1 MESAS
6 LWKLFC
12 VFAKMGA
19 FTIGGGY
26 AMLPLIEQEMTRRGW
41 ISEEDIQDIIVLAQS
56 APGILAVNM
65 AIFTGHKI
73 KGLKGSVVASVGAV
87 LPSLLIIL
95 LIAMFFTEFKDND
108 IVRRIFQAVRPAAVA
123 LILVPAVRMART
135 GCRSWWTWA
144 IALAAML
151 AVAFLKVS
159 PIWIILVTI
168 TVAVSVSVL
177 YQKKVKRCSTC
188 WDNSS

>member
-1 MESAS
+1 
-6 LWKLFC
+6 
-12 VFAKMGA
+12 MGA

-26 AMLPLIEQEMTRRGW
+26 AMLPLIEDEMTRRGW
-41 ISEEDIQDIIVLAQS
+41 ISKEDIQDIIVLAQS

-73 KGLKGSVVASVGAV
+73 KGFKGSVVSAIGAV
-87 LPSLLIIL
+87 LPSLVII

-123 LILVPAVRMART
+123 LILVPAVRMAQS
-135 GCRSWWTWA
+135 GCHEWWTWA
-144 IALAAML
+144 IALASL
-151 AVAFLKVS
+151 LGVAFLKVS

-168 TVAVSVSVL
+168 SVAVSVSL
-177 YQKKVKRCSTC
+177 LKQKKS
-188 WDNSS
+188 

>member
-41 ISEEDIQDIIVLAQS
+41 ISDEDIQDIMVLAQS

-73 KGLKGSVVASVGAV
+73 KGLWGSIVSALGAT
-87 LPSLLIIL
+87 LPSLIIIL
-95 LIAMFFTEFKDND
+95 LIAMFFTEFKENEY
-108 IVRRIFQAVRPAAVA
+108 VTRFFQGVRPAAIA
-123 LILVPAVRMART
+123 LILVPAIRMAKS
-135 GCRSWWTWA
+135 GCKSWWTWLIA
-144 IALAAML
+144 ITSLL
-151 AVAFLKVS
+151 CVAFLQVS

-168 TVAVSVSVL
+168 SVAVSVSL
-177 YQKKVKRCSTC
+177 IFQKKRS
-188 WDNSS
+188 

>member
-1 MESAS
+1 MQQVS
-6 LWKLFC
+6 LWQLFG

-26 AMLPLIEQEMTRRGW
+26 AMLPLIEQEMTSRGW
-41 ISEEDIQDIIVLAQS
+41 ISQEDIQDIIVLAQS

-123 LILVPAVRMART
+123 LILVPAVRMAKS
-135 GCRSWWTWA
+135 GCKSWWTWA
-144 IALAAML
+144 GAAASL
-151 AVAFLKVS
+151 LGVAFLKVS
-159 PIWIILVTI
+159 PIWIILVTLS
-168 TVAVSVSVL
+168 VAVSVSL
-177 YQKKVKRCSTC
+177 IRQKKES
-188 WDNSS
+188 

>member
-1 MESAS
+1 MEQQAS
-6 LWKLFC
+6 LWKLFG

-26 AMLPLIEQEMTRRGW
+26 AMLPLIEQEMTSRGW
-41 ISEEDIQDIIVLAQS
+41 ISQEDIQDIIVLAQS

-73 KGLKGSVVASVGAV
+73 KGLPGSIVAAVGAV

-108 IVRRIFQAVRPAAVA
+108 IVRRIFQGVRPAAVA
-123 LILVPAVRMART
+123 LILVPAVRMAQS
-135 GCRSWWTWA
+135 GCKSWWTWA
-144 IALAAML
+144 IAIASLL
-151 AVAFLKVS
+151 GVAFLKIS
-159 PIWIILVTI
+159 PIWIILTTI
-168 TVAVSVSVL
+168 SVAAGISIL
-177 YQKKVKRCSTC
+177 NQKKNV
-188 WDNSS
+188 

>member
-1 MESAS
+1 MEQQAS
-6 LWKLFC
+6 LWKLFG

-26 AMLPLIEQEMTRRGW
+26 AMLPLIEQEMTSRGW
-41 ISEEDIQDIIVLAQS
+41 ISQEDIQDIIVLAQS

-73 KGLKGSVVASVGAV
+73 KGLAGSIVAAVGAV

-108 IVRRIFQAVRPAAVA
+108 IVRRIFQGVRPAAVA
-123 LILVPAVRMART
+123 LILVPAVRMAQS
-135 GCRSWWTWA
+135 GCKSWWTWA
-144 IALAAML
+144 IAIASLL
-151 AVAFLKVS
+151 GVAFLKIS
-159 PIWIILVTI
+159 PIWIILTTI
-168 TVAVSVSVL
+168 SVAAGISIL
-177 YQKKVKRCSTC
+177 NQKKNV
-188 WDNSS
+188 